1 MDIGKSHSM
10 DEIYRAIGHAVS
22 RLIASGTPVQT
33 ENILAQLKQSEAH
46 SVDGTKKIYAEA
58 IRFVAEGM
66 NRPFPEQ
73 SA

>member
-1 MDIGKSHSM
+1 M
-10 DEIYRAIGHAVS
+10 
-22 RLIASGTPVQT
+22 QT

-73 SA
+73 TA